1 MAGIP
6 KIVLLIEASRTC
18 ERDFL
23 RGIAK
28 YSRHHGPWTF
38 YRNPKY
44 YVRSGKKQVSLDQ
57 IRSWKPD
64 GIIVSD
70 TQDIGKLLELKI
82 PLIVHTVKDRY
93 ESNASIVGDCEQS
106 GQLAAEHLLS
116 RGFENFAFCGLGKFY
131 WSRERF
137 ESFERT
143 LANKGFDVDF
153 YEQMKGKRKRSHTA
167 EQEAL
172 VEWLAGLP
180 KPVGLMACADDCSQ
194 SVVEA
199 CKMAGIKVPDE
210 VAIIGVDDDDMVCE
224 LSNPPLS
231 SIALDFVRAGY
242 AAGELMSRLMDG
254 EETSESIIV
263 QPTHV
268 VVRESTDI
276 MAVDDEDVTTAVR
289 FIRQNAKSLIQVPDV
304 LNVVQC
310 SKRNL
315 HTKFINCLG
324 RSVHEE
330 IKRCRVEQIA
340 LILIETDKTVAQ
352 IAFEFGYNDANHIA
366 RYFRQAKGISPGD
379 YRKKYG
385 HIR

>member
-1 MAGIP
+1 
-6 KIVLLIEASRTC
+6 EASRTC

-23 RGIAK
+23 RGVAK
-28 YSRHHGPWTF
+28 YSRHHGPWAF

-44 YVRSGKKQVSLDQ
+44 YIRGGKKRVSFEQ
-57 IRSWKPD
+57 IRNWKPD

-70 TQDIGKLLELKI
+70 TQDINKLLKLKV
-82 PLIVHTVKDRY
+82 PLIVHTVKRRY
-93 ESNASIVGDCEQS
+93 EQNASIVGDCAKS
-106 GQLAAEHLLS
+106 GKMAAEHLLS
-116 RGFENFAFCGLGKFY
+116 CGFENFAFCGLGKFY
-131 WSRERF
+131 WSRERYD
-137 ESFERT
+137 SFKKT
-143 LANKGFDVDF
+143 LADKGFTVDL
-153 YEQMKGKRKRSHTA
+153 YEQMKGKRKRSHGA

-172 VEWLAGLP
+172 AQWLDGLK

-199 CKMAGIKVPDE
+199 CKIAGIKVPDE
-210 VAIIGVDDDDMVCE
+210 VAVIGVDNDDMVCE

-242 AAGELMSRLMDG
+242 VAGELMSRLIDG
-254 EETSESIIV
+254 EETNESIVV

-276 MAVDDEDVTTAVR
+276 MAVDDSDVATAVR
-289 FIRQNAKSLIQVPDV
+289 FIRQNAKKLIQVPDV
-304 LNVVQC
+304 LGVVEC
-310 SKRNL
+310 SRRSL
-315 HTKFINCLG
+315 HSKFIDCLG
-324 RSVHEE
+324 RTVHEE
-330 IKRCRVEQIA
+330 IKRSRIEQIA